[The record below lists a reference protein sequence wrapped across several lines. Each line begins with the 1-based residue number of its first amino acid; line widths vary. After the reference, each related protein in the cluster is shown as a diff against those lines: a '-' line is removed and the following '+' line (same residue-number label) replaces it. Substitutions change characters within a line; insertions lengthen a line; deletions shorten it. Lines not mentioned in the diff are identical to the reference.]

1 MQNNAAILK
10 LTVDTLATPIGDFLL
25 VSDDEGVLRAGEFAD
40 HDLRLRTMLDRRLGV
55 GRYVLSQGH
64 VPAPT
69 RTAMSAYFTGEL
81 SAIDAIPTKAGGTSF
96 QETVWAEL
104 RRLQAG
110 QATTYATL
118 AQRIERPQSPR
129 AVGHANGANP
139 ISIVIP
145 CHRLVGASGHLTGYG
160 GGLER
165 KRWLLDH
172 EARFCKQAS

>member
-1 MQNNAAILK
+1 MQNSAAILR
-10 LTVDTLATPIGDFLL
+10 LTVDTLATPIGDFLI
-25 VSDDEGVLRAGEFAD
+25 VADDEGILRAGEFAD
-40 HDLRLRTMLDRRLGV
+40 RDLRLRTMLDRRLGTA
-55 GRYVLSQGH
+55 RYTLLPGH
-64 VPAPT
+64 GPAQT
-69 RTAMSAYFTGEL
+69 RDAMSAYFAGEL
-81 SAIDAIPTKAGGTSF
+81 SAINTIPTKAGGTSF

-110 QATTYATL
+110 KATTYAAL
-118 AQRIERPQSPR
+118 AQRIERTQSPR

-139 ISIVIP
+139 ISIIIP

-172 EARFCKQAS
+172 EARFSGHSA